1 MSGLADGAAHKDG
14 CVILVFSGCATMIG
28 FLLGFA
34 AAVVLA
40 AWSGW

>member
-1 MSGLADGAAHKDG
+1 MSWLPSTGKEEASIVAL
-14 CVILVFSGCATMIG
+14 FSGCASMIG

-40 AWSGW
+40 AWGHW

>member
-1 MSGLADGAAHKDG
+1 MSWLPSTGKEEGCAVGL
-14 CVILVFSGCATMIG
+14 LSGCATMIG

-40 AWSGW
+40 AWGHW